1 MSEMKKIPQRSE
13 IAQED
18 KWAIEDLYATD
29 EAWSADLEKLKTMT
43 QELAAYAGHLAENP
57 AKLLAYLEE
66 TEAVGVLTE
75 DLANYCMRKS
85 DEDTRDAKYQAMQGQ
100 FMSAAVALSAATS
113 FETPEILNISDET
126 LDGFYAA
133 EPKLERY
140 RRYLWNIRR
149 RKEHVLTPAE
159 EKLLA
164 AAGEMANAPENIYS
178 LFADADLT
186 FADAVDG
193 QGNRHPLSQGTF
205 VSYEESSDREL
216 RKSAFQ
222 NLYQGFGNFKNTV
235 ASVLASQVKQLQ
247 FFSEARKYESSME
260 ASLDATNVPTSVYLN
275 LIEAVHQNMDKMH
288 RYVRLRK
295 KLLGVEELHFYDVY
309 APLLAGVDRKIP
321 YEEAKQTIYDALA
334 PMGESYRKILK
345 EGFEN
350 RWIDA
355 VSYTHLTLP
364 TTPYV

>member
-13 IAQED
+13 IAQEN

-113 FETPEILNISDET
+113 FETPEILDISDET
-126 LDGFYAA
+126 LDGFMPLSPSWSVTAGICGTFAAGKSMSSPPPRRAPGRRRRDGQRAGEYLQPVRRCRPHLCRRCGSTGKPASPEPGDLCLLRREQRPGAA
-133 EPKLERY
+133 EER
-140 RRYLWNIRR
+140 L
-149 RKEHVLTPAE
+149 
-159 EKLLA
+159 
-164 AAGEMANAPENIYS
+164 
-178 LFADADLT
+178 
-186 FADAVDG
+186 
-193 QGNRHPLSQGTF
+193 
-205 VSYEESSDREL
+205 
-216 RKSAFQ
+216 Q

-295 KLLGVEELHFYDVY
+295 KLLGGRGAAFL
-309 APLLAGVDRKIP
+309 
-321 YEEAKQTIYDALA
+321 
-334 PMGESYRKILK
+334 
-345 EGFEN
+345 
-350 RWIDA
+350 
-355 VSYTHLTLP
+355 
-364 TTPYV
+364 